1 MEHLTQDDL
10 RHLLTTLRE
19 LYTNLD
25 LETFPASILS
35 LLSRLIPTEVSGYNE
50 VNPRQARIAAVLEPN
65 VRDAQAFVTHMHE
78 RPLIRHYQQ
87 TNDGRA
93 LKISDFL
100 TQRQF
105 HRLALYNEFFWSIGI
120 EHQIAITLPAPP
132 PLVIG
137 IALNRSRPDFS
148 ERERQLLELLRPHL
162 IQAYHNAEAVTH
174 RQLQLV
180 RLGRWVVEEWERG
193 VIVLDRDG
201 RIKQ

>member
-1 MEHLTQDDL
+1 
-10 RHLLTTLRE
+10 
-19 LYTNLD
+19 
-25 LETFPASILS
+25 
-35 LLSRLIPTEVSGYNE
+35 
-50 VNPRQARIAAVLEPN
+50 
-65 VRDAQAFVTHMHE
+65 MHE
-78 RPLIRHYQQ
+78 HPLIRHYQQ

-105 HRLALYNEFFWSIGI
+105 HRLALYNEFFQPQGI

-148 ERERQLLELLRPHL
+148 ERERHLLALLRPHL
-162 IQAYHNAEAVTH
+162 IQAYRNAEAVTH

-180 RLGRWVVEEWERG
+180 RLGRQVVEEWERG
-193 VIVLDRDG
+193 VIVLDRNG
-201 RIKQ
+201 RVKQWTGQARWWVIEYFGKIRSARFLPEPLQRWVTRQLSLLARDADVPLPRGPRS